1 MVGRVLTRPGGTSQ
15 GQALFQPHVFVTAAL
30 TAGVALASP
39 LAVVE
44 NTCREGHGEL

>member
-1 MVGRVLTRPGGTSQ
+1 MVGRLLTRPDGTSH
-15 GQALFQPHVFVTAAL
+15 GQALFQPHVFVTAS

-44 NTCREGHGEL
+44 NTSKESRGEF